1 MEAYKTIQGTA
12 QARIEEK
19 KSEFIAH
26 AAFADTEEKAL
37 AFLNGIRAKH
47 RTANHN
53 VANGDSVIRSI
64 SSVRSRTVISQP
76 PFPHSVPHML
86 SAAAVFHGS
95 KNSASY
101 TLYDKGSG
109 FPLKF

>member
-53 VANGDSVIRSI
+53 VYAYILRDGAVILVDEFTGRAAPGRVFPGDLQAAVEAKHGLKLT
-64 SSVRSRTVISQP
+64 TVITACSC
-76 PFPHSVPHML
+76 
-86 SAAAVFHGS
+86 
-95 KNSASY
+95 
-101 TLYDKGSG
+101 
-109 FPLKF
+109 

>member
-1 MEAYKTIQGTA
+1 
-12 QARIEEK
+12 
-19 KSEFIAH
+19 
-26 AAFADTEEKAL
+26 
-37 AFLNGIRAKH
+37 
-47 RTANHN
+47 
-53 VANGDSVIRSI
+53 
-64 SSVRSRTVISQP
+64 
-76 PFPHSVPHML
+76 VPHML

>member
-53 VANGDSVIRSI
+53 VYAYILRDGARSVIPTTG
-64 SSVRSRTVISQP
+64 SRPRP
-76 PFPHSVPHML
+76 PACPRWRP
-86 SAAAVFHGS
+86 SATRALWT
-95 KNSASY
+95 AS
-101 TLYDKGSG
+101 L
-109 FPLKF
+109 